1 MFHFLIY
8 YILKK
13 MWNETRGQSGWRQ
26 FLLEV
31 TPICLSA
38 PMPVMGCR
46 CPLSLHANPIYDT
59 RHNQSMKSSGNRTGH
74 FQGLRKMPWNKRAPQ
89 VPTFWPFGRN
99 LFIARRQRKV
109 PSGKRSALES
119 LAKQQDRQYHPST
132 TTPITTRKEKK
143 TKKTRVARESRQ
155 YGGRSPT

>member
-99 LFIARRQRKV
+99 LFIARRQ
-109 PSGKRSALES
+109 
-119 LAKQQDRQYHPST
+119 ST
-132 TTPITTRKEKK
+132 KRKEERAGKPSETAGPTISPVNNNTNNNKERKENKK
-143 TKKTRVARESRQ
+143 SRVARESRQ